1 MTASKTYLILPAAGV
16 GSRMKADRPKQYLQ
30 LHGKTILEH
39 TLDTMLDYRM
49 DLGLASGEK
58 ADKATEKA
66 FEKIVLVVTKGDP
79 YWQEISAL
87 EKYADNPR
95 LMVADGGEE
104 RCHSVLNGL
113 KAIQSIADE
122 KDRVA
127 VHDIA
132 RPCIR
137 HSDLDLLFAHLNKE
151 RSADGAILAAPV
163 RDTMKRG
170 FSAGS
175 GSNNDSKNKGN
186 QIAET
191 VERNQLW
198 HALTPQVFP
207 LAVLI
212 QALEAAL
219 VDGFQV
225 TDEASALEHIGKH
238 PSLITGRADNIKVT
252 HPDDLELCE
261 LFLMRNLNS
270 KNSN

>member
-1 MTASKTYLILPAAGV
+1 MTAAKNYLILPAAGV
-16 GSRMKADRPKQYLQ
+16 GSRMKADRPKQYLE

-39 TLDTMLDYRM
+39 TLDAMLNYGM
-49 DLGLASGEK
+49 ASG
-58 ADKATEKA
+58 DKAGEPTDKA

-79 YWQEISAL
+79 YWQDISEA

-95 LMVADGGEE
+95 LMIADGGEE

-113 KAIQSIADE
+113 HALENIAAQSDW
-122 KDRVA
+122 VA

-137 HSDLDLLFAHLNKE
+137 HSDLDLLFSDLT
-151 RSADGAILAAPV
+151 ADGAILAAPV

-170 FSAGS
+170 FSVGADSDDGS
-175 GSNNDSKNKGN
+175 GNDSDNSGN
-186 QIAET
+186 QISET

-207 LAVLI
+207 YSALI
-212 QALEAAL
+212 QALEIAL
-219 VDGFQV
+219 ADGFQV

-261 LFLMRNLNS
+261 LFLTRNLNS
-270 KNSN
+270 KQPN

>member
-1 MTASKTYLILPAAGV
+1 MTAAKNYLILPAAGV
-16 GSRMKADRPKQYLQ
+16 GSRMKADRPKQYLE

-39 TLDTMLDYRM
+39 TLDTMLNYGMASADK
-49 DLGLASGEK
+49 SGEPT
-58 ADKATEKA
+58 DKA

-79 YWQEISAL
+79 YWQDISKS
-87 EKYADNPR
+87 EKYADNSR
-95 LMVADGGEE
+95 LMIADGGEE

-113 KAIQSIADE
+113 HALHNIAAENDW
-122 KDRVA
+122 VA

-137 HSDLDLLFAHLNKE
+137 HSDLDLLFSDLSE
-151 RSADGAILAAPV
+151 DGAILAAPV

-170 FSAGS
+170 FSVGADSDDGS
-175 GSNNDSKNKGN
+175 GNGSENKSN
-186 QIAET
+186 QISET
-191 VERNQLW
+191 VERTQLW

-207 LAVLI
+207 YSALT
-212 QALEAAL
+212 QALETAL
-219 VDGFQV
+219 ADGFQV

-261 LFLMRNLNS
+261 LFLTRNLNS
-270 KNSN
+270 KQPN

>member
-1 MTASKTYLILPAAGV
+1 MTAAKNYLILPAAGV

-39 TLDTMLDYRM
+39 TLDTMLNYGSED
-49 DLGLASGEK
+49 GVEAGEST
-58 ADKATEKA
+58 DKA

-79 YWQEISAL
+79 YWQDISAS

-95 LMVADGGEE
+95 LMIADGGEE

-113 KAIQSIADE
+113 QALQNIAAENDWI
-122 KDRVA
+122 A

-137 HSDLDLLFAHLNKE
+137 HSDLDLLFSGLTE
-151 RSADGAILAAPV
+151 DGAILAAPV

-170 FSAGS
+170 FSAGYYS
-175 GSNNDSKNKGN
+175 ANGSENKGN
-186 QIAET
+186 QISET
-191 VERNQLW
+191 VERTQLW

-207 LAVLI
+207 FGTLI
-212 QALEAAL
+212 QALNAAL
-219 VDGFQV
+219 ADGFQV

-261 LFLMRNLNS
+261 LFLTRNLNS
-270 KNSN
+270 KNLN

>member
-1 MTASKTYLILPAAGV
+1 MTTAKNYLILPAAGV

-39 TLDTMLDYRM
+39 TLETMLNY
-49 DLGLASGEK
+49 GIE
-58 ADKATEKA
+58 ADALTDKA

-79 YWQEISAL
+79 YWHDISAS

-95 LMVADGGEE
+95 LMIADGGEE

-113 KAIQSIADE
+113 QALHNIAAENDW
-122 KDRVA
+122 VA

-137 HSDLDLLFAHLNKE
+137 HSDLDLLFAGLKTDIDK
-151 RSADGAILAAPV
+151 DGAILAAPV

-170 FSAGS
+170 FSAGNES
-175 GSNNDSKNKGN
+175 DNGSENKGN
-186 QIAET
+186 QILET

-207 LAVLI
+207 FGTLT
-212 QALEAAL
+212 QALETAL
-219 VDGFQV
+219 ADGFQV

-261 LFLMRNLNS
+261 LFLTRNLNS